1 MRTFRILSALL
12 CYPEQALRDALAEF
26 GPVLD
31 AEATLPRDARADLG
45 HFIAELGE
53 GELLDAQE
61 RYVALFDR
69 NRSLSLHLYEHVHGE
84 SRDRGQAMVR
94 LNTLYQL
101 HGLDATTRELP
112 DYLPLYLEFLSIV
125 PEKAAR
131 SLLAEAVHV
140 VGALRRKLEKRD
152 SPYAAVLRAVEGLAA
167 RPAAAAAIAQAM
179 RTLECDADL
188 PTALDAEWE
197 EEAVRFTANPATPAM
212 GAHAAPRC
220 GS

>member
-1 MRTFRILSALL
+1 MQTFRILSALL
-12 CYPEQALRDALAEF
+12 CYPEQPLRDALGEF
-26 GPVLD
+26 GPVLN
-31 AEATLPRDARADLG
+31 AEGALPTKLRADVDR
-45 HFIAELGE
+45 FIAILGR

-101 HGLDATTRELP
+101 NGLNATSRELP
-112 DYLPLYLEFLSIV
+112 DFLPLYLEFLSIV

-131 SLLAEAVHV
+131 SLLADAVHV
-140 VGALRRKLEKRD
+140 VTVLRRKLEKRD
-152 SPYAAVLRAVEGLAA
+152 SPYAAVLRAVESLAA
-167 RPAAAAAIAQAM
+167 HPAAGPAVRQAM
-179 RTLECDADL
+179 EALDSNADN
-188 PTALDAEWE
+188 PDALDAEWE
-197 EEAVRFTANPATPAM
+197 EEAVRFTANRGTDAM
-212 GAHAAPRC
+212 GAHVVPTC